1 MASGDSGTHCNASM
15 GIISSWLILVTL
27 DIKID
32 IDIGIQNQSF
42 GSASK
47 LKEVSFFQKM
57 KNEITL
63 KGETLS
69 QLECKLAPQDI
80 VLNCSDG
87 QV

>member
-1 MASGDSGTHCNASM
+1 MASGDSGTHCNASV

-47 LKEVSFFQKM
+47 LKEVFFSE
-57 KNEITL
+57 NE
-63 KGETLS
+63 K
-69 QLECKLAPQDI
+69 
-80 VLNCSDG
+80 
-87 QV
+87 